1 MLSKQIKKL
10 ELITEDGIT
19 HALTGNFP
27 ARFLYL
33 DGTGI
38 FPISRLKSNI
48 PHEDGVGDKG
58 FRAEARRMTL
68 ALYVEAQT
76 ADEVAACAY
85 YDFLTYLFQPTAS
98 PLILQMTRFDN
109 AVRRIEVYLDGQIDY
124 SQSNR
129 IGGSSKVIIPLYAPD
144 PSFYDP
150 TQQSYTEDLN
160 GDTGANLL
168 LPVANTTS
176 WGDYPIMDVTGPF
189 TTLSVESVTNN
200 FRTAILDP
208 IPSGETWRFDFRLD
222 RKKVYRT
229 SDNANKLASI
239 HNYTLET
246 FDKLKIYG
254 YKELN
259 DYSIRSGGGAATSV
273 ILTAFC
279 TGTGTGSAITLYWYK
294 RYVSL

>member
-1 MLSKQIKKL
+1 MLSKQVKKL
-10 ELITEDGIT
+10 ELITEDGVT
-19 HALTGNFP
+19 HDLSGGFP
-27 ARFLYL
+27 AKFLYL

-38 FPISRLKSNI
+38 LQITRLKSRI
-48 PHEDGVGDKG
+48 PHEDGIGDKG
-58 FRAEARRMTL
+58 FRAEPRRMSL
-68 ALYVEAQT
+68 ALYVEAQNS
-76 ADEVAACAY
+76 DEASACAF
-85 YDFLTYLFQPTAS
+85 YDFITYLFQPTAS
-98 PLILQMTRFDN
+98 PLTLRVTRLDN
-109 AVRRIEVYLDGQIDY
+109 AVRCIQCYLDGQIDY

-129 IGGSSKVIIPLYAPD
+129 IGGSSTVLVPLYAPD

-168 LPVANTTS
+168 LPVAVTTS

-189 TTLSVESVTNN
+189 TTLSIESVTNN

-222 RKKVYRT
+222 QKKVYRV
-229 SDNANKLASI
+229 SDNANKIASI

-246 FDKLKIYG
+246 FDKFKIYG

-259 DYSIRSGGGAATSV
+259 DYSIRSGWGATTNV

-279 TGTGTGSAITLYWYK
+279 TGTGPGSAINLTWYK
-294 RYVSL
+294 RHVSL